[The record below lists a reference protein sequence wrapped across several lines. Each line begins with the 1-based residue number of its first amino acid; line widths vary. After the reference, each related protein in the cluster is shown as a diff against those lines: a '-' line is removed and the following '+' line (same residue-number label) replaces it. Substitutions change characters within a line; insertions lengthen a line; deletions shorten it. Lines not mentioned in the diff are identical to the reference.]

1 MIPINNNS
9 NYFEIYL
16 TPRLKQKSLDK
27 DGLEFTVDLTKE
39 EFDDMLLTLNKANTD
54 FKFFQKEYKEY
65 KYNEVT
71 VHNYKNT
78 ETRVFKFTPQ
88 VIYKNNNSLLIGYQ
102 RNKLTFLSVP
112 STTNIYEISYIKKLI
127 FRVNNRIFINFQC
140 NYNDNVKKYTVYI
153 NYNHESNIDPES
165 VNNAIINIFKIF
177 GYTTNLEE
185 LNTHME

>member
-1 MIPINNNS
+1 MIPTNNNS
-9 NYFEIYL
+9 NYYEIYL
-16 TPRLKQKSLDK
+16 TPQLKQNNLDK
-27 DGLEFTVDLTKE
+27 ESIEFTLDVSKE
-39 EFDDMLLTLNKANTD
+39 NFDNMLQTISKANTD
-54 FKFFQKEYKEY
+54 YKFFQKEYKEY

-88 VIYKNNNSLLIGYQ
+88 IIYKNNNAFLIGYQ

-140 NYNDNVKKYTVYI
+140 SYVDNIKKYTVYI

-165 VNNAIINIFKIF
+165 INNAITNIFKIF
-177 GYTTNLEE
+177 GYSTDLCEF
-185 LNTHME
+185 NTHME